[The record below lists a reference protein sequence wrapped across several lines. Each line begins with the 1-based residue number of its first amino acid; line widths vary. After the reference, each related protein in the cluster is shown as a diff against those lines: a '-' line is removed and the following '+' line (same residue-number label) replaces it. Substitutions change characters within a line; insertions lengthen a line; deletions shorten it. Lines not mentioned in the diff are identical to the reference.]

1 MDLISSAR
9 SSPLH
14 ESFFSTSST
23 HKRLP
28 SPSSSSKLKFLSFF
42 SIYLDLIIGSRSP
55 QRYLR
60 SRDRFFR
67 SYDQIEWGD
76 RYQRAQEL
84 LVDFEDILL
93 QINGDFLAKE
103 EKFSSEIPIGVHIE
117 DLPIEFTYV

>member
-1 MDLISSAR
+1 LDLISSAR